1 MPSEA
6 YALPLMDYAAMVWR
20 RRVLVVLIVAAMTVP
35 AVVLSRAQTPL
46 YEASGD
52 LLLSQQQLD
61 ADFNITSGDLTDRQM
76 DAQVRILLGNDVAAV
91 AVQNGAQSAVTASAL
106 TLSNA
111 ILIRAQDSEPRRAA
125 RTVNTYAQAFI
136 DVRRQQVRD
145 TLDAAAKQLQ
155 RRIDLLE
162 KKINPLLKQIRE
174 AAPSDRAKVEAT
186 VQPLQAGLQTQQAAL
201 ESQQG
206 QLQVQRALSGSGATL
221 VKPAVAPVSPV
232 SPKPLRDGAL
242 AAVLGL
248 VLGISVVV
256 LLETARLRTSM
267 QRRRQAK
274 ASHDG
279 ERPDAD
285 PKPPEDER
293 RLPAIISRT

>member
-61 ADFNITSGDLTDRQM
+61 ADFNISAGDLTDRQM
-76 DAQVRILLGNDVAAV
+76 DAQVRILLGVEVAAV
-91 AVQNGAQSAVTASAL
+91 AEQNGARSPVTASAL

-111 ILIRAQDSEPRRAA
+111 ILIRAQDSDPRRAA
-125 RTVNTYAQAFI
+125 KSVNTFAEAFI
-136 DVRRQQVRD
+136 EVRRQQVRD
-145 TLDAAAKQLQ
+145 TLDAAARQLQ

-162 KKINPLLKQIRE
+162 KRIDPLLKQIRG
-174 AAPSDRAKVEAT
+174 AAPGERDQVQAS
-186 VQPLQAGLQTQQAAL
+186 VQPLQTGLQQQQATL
-201 ESQQG
+201 ESLQG

-221 VKPAVAPVSPV
+221 VQPAVAPTSPV
-232 SPKPLRDGAL
+232 SPKPFRDGAL

-248 VLGISVVV
+248 VLSISVVV
-256 LLETARLRTSM
+256 LLETARLRKSM
-267 QRRRQAK
+267 QRHRQAQT
-274 ASHDG
+274 AHQG
-279 ERPDAD
+279 EQPGAGPDPRD
-285 PKPPEDER
+285 DEG
-293 RLPAIISRT
+293 RLRTLISRT